1 MFYVFRA
8 LPNEPW
14 AAALRSLNAACPKR
28 DAVAVSSAYTELFA
42 ALAEAGHS
50 DLFAAAATSL
60 RFTTSPL
67 ADLGVATPPKGLLM
81 GARHDLNALLTL
93 LRRDWQAEAADVL
106 ETELPPLT
114 GLAEG
119 DAATSDLSRL
129 LRTGNV
135 ETILNTLLKS
145 HLEHG
150 VGDLARYPAFRWSG
164 GALRGLA
171 HPAWAD
177 ADRLV
182 GLEGPVKRLRANT
195 EAFLGGHGAQ
205 HALLYGPR
213 GSGKSTALRSLGGR
227 YAGAGLRLV
236 EVAPEDLGAL
246 PEVSERLRGRPHR
259 YLIFT
264 DDLSFEAGS
273 SAYGPLKSLLEGS
286 LTARPE
292 NVLVYAT
299 SNRRH
304 LVPERFT
311 DRPDPL
317 NADVHAWDTQHE
329 RLALA
334 DRFGL
339 VITFP
344 DATQRR
350 YLEIVRELAGRDE
363 LTDLNLEERAVRF
376 AEWGNGYSGRT
387 AEQFVRALKSGLA

>member
-1 MFYVFRA
+1 MLYVFRA
-8 LPNEPW
+8 LQSETW
-14 AAALRSLNAACPKR
+14 VAALRSMSAACLKR
-28 DAVAVSSAYTELFA
+28 EAVAVSSAYAELFA
-42 ALAEAGHS
+42 ALAEAGHA
-50 DLFAAAATSL
+50 DLFAAGADGL
-60 RFTTSPL
+60 RFTASPLVGRSSTSP
-67 ADLGVATPPKGLLM
+67 AGLLA

-93 LRRDWQAEAADVL
+93 LRRGWQAEAADIL
-106 ETELPPLT
+106 GAELPPLT
-114 GLAEG
+114 RLAEG

-129 LRTGNV
+129 LQTGDV
-135 ETILNTLLKS
+135 ETVLDALLQNYR
-145 HLEHG
+145 EHG

-164 GALRGLA
+164 GALRGLT

-182 GLEGPVKRLRANT
+182 GVEGPLARLRANT
-195 EAFLGGHGAQ
+195 EAFLAGHGTQ
-205 HALLYGPR
+205 HTLLYGPR

-227 YAGAGLRLV
+227 YAEAGLRLV

-246 PEVSERLRGRPHR
+246 PEISERLRGRPHR

-264 DDLSFEAGS
+264 DDLSFGAGS

-304 LVPERFT
+304 LVPERFS
-311 DRPDPL
+311 DRPDPS
-317 NADVHAWDTQHE
+317 NADIHAWDTQHE

-350 YLEIVRELAGRDE
+350 YLEIVRGLAGQDELAEPD
-363 LTDLNLEERAVRF
+363 LEEKAVRF